1 VSRIFAGARG
11 AAAIPSFLIAT
22 VVVASG
28 ATAEDGSVLLSG
40 LSLGTLADA
49 TQAAPTTMAGKSMTS
64 TTGQTS
70 SPTAGSTA
78 TPDLQ
83 TGLSL
88 GEIDVIAK
96 ELDIARQQIEPSLGA
111 SVYNFGRQAIA
122 TQSQGDNQPLNRL
135 LLQAPGVA
143 QDSFGQIHVRGDHA
157 NLQFRLNGIILPEGI
172 NVFGQVLQ
180 TRLAQSVSLITG
192 ALPAEYG
199 LRTAGI
205 IDIQTKTGT
214 LDPGG
219 DFALYGGQQ
228 STFQPSAEYGG
239 TAGRIDYFVTGEVLH
254 NAEGI
259 ENPAPTFNAIHDIST
274 QPRGLA
280 YVSGIIDPTTR
291 VSSIFGVSR
300 SEFQIPN
307 NPGQIPSLGL
317 TVDGISDFDSS
328 LLNENQRQIT
338 DFGIVALQKSVDA
351 LNFQV
356 STVTRYSSVYFSPD
370 PLGDL
375 LFNGIAQTASRQSV
389 ANGLQGDGSYRFSD
403 ANTVRSGF
411 YVQSERTSSS
421 TNSQVLPVDSTGT
434 QTSDQPFTILDS
446 SAATGWLYG
455 YYLQD
460 EWRPVPKLTVN
471 FGARYDQMAEYVNG
485 RQLSPRVNIV
495 WQPTDATTFSLGYAR
510 YFVPPPYELI
520 APTTISLFADTT
532 AAPTVTQDDR
542 AKPERD
548 HYFDASAT
556 QVILPGLKAGLD
568 GYYKIASDLID
579 EGQFG
584 APIILTPF
592 NYQKG
597 LVDGV
602 ELTLSYDIGNW
613 SFYGN
618 LAASKALGKN
628 IVSAQF
634 NFEPDELAYIA
645 DHYIHLDHDQTYTES
660 AGVKYRFA
668 KTKTLI
674 SADLTA
680 GSGLRA
686 TTPGGIPNGTSLP
699 GYQQVNLSLVQPVDT
714 GIYKGVE
721 LRLDIINL
729 FDQVY
734 LIRNGT
740 GVGVGAP
747 QFGPRRTVLAG
758 ITQRF

>member
-1 VSRIFAGARG
+1 VIRISACAVHACVSASLIVT
-11 AAAIPSFLIAT
+11 AAAISGN
-22 VVVASG
+22 AS
-28 ATAEDGSVLLSG
+28 AQDGPVLLPGLPLDTAPLDDFVPSGQLLLAANPSGEPTAPQSTPAAAGGG
-40 LSLGTLADA
+40 LSLDVN
-49 TQAAPTTMAGKSMTS
+49 
-64 TTGQTS
+64 
-70 SPTAGSTA
+70 
-78 TPDLQ
+78 
-83 TGLSL
+83 
-88 GEIDVIAK
+88 VIAQ
-96 ELDIARQQIEPSLGA
+96 ELDIARQDIQPSLGA
-111 SVYNFGRQAIA
+111 SVYDFGRQAIA
-122 TQSQGDNQPLNRL
+122 TQPQGDNQPLNRL
-135 LLQAPGVA
+135 LLQAPGVT

-157 NLQFRLNGIILPEGI
+157 NLQYRLNGVILPEGI

-180 TRLAQSVSLITG
+180 TRLANSVSLITG
-192 ALPAEYG
+192 ALPAQYG

-219 DFALYGGQQ
+219 TFTLYGGQQ
-228 STFQPSAEYGG
+228 STFQPSAEWGG
-239 TAGRIDYFVTGEVLH
+239 TVGQVDYYATGEILH

-259 ENPAPTFNAIHDIST
+259 ENPAGTFNAIHDIST
-274 QPRGLA
+274 QPRGFG

-291 VSSIFGVSR
+291 VTSIFGVSR
-300 SEFQIPN
+300 SDFQIPN
-307 NPGQIPSLGL
+307 NPSQTSSLGL
-317 TVDGISDFDSS
+317 TVDGVSDFDSS

-338 DFGIVALQKSVDA
+338 DYGIVALQKRVNAID
-351 LNFQV
+351 FQV
-356 STVTRYSSVYFSPD
+356 SAVTRYSSVYFSPD

-375 LFNGIAQTASRQSV
+375 LFNGIAQNASRQSV
-389 ANGLQGDGSYRFSD
+389 ATGLQGDGSYRISD
-403 ANTVRSGF
+403 ANTVRNGF
-411 YVQSERTSSS
+411 YIQRERTSSFTDS
-421 TNSQVLPVDSTGT
+421 SVLPVDSSGT
-434 QTSDQPFTILDS
+434 QISDQPLTIFDS
-446 SAATGWLYG
+446 SAATGWLYS

-460 EWRPVPKLTVN
+460 EWKPVPKLTVN
-471 FGARYDQMAEYVNG
+471 FGGRFDQMAEYVNG
-485 RQLSPRVNIV
+485 RQLSPRVNVV
-495 WQPTDATTFSLGYAR
+495 WQPTGSTTLTAGYAR

-520 APTTISLFADTT
+520 APTTISLFSDTT
-532 AAPTVTQDDR
+532 AEPSVTQDDR

-584 APIILTPF
+584 APIVLTPF

-613 SFYGN
+613 SLYGN

-668 KTKTLI
+668 KTRTLI

-699 GYQQVNLSLVQPVDT
+699 GYQQVNLSLVQPVTT

-747 QFGPRRTVLAG
+747 QFGPRRTILAG